1 MCVLD
6 VSARFAW
13 SVRGVCTAWYVQQIS
28 CVCVRAM
35 CVCKRSCVCPCDVC
49 AQGSSC
55 VWRGEWCDEA
65 CMILTFTTNPNDVHH
80 IRHEVLRVTRTF
92 TTVVTACLFSQGSV
106 THTTSKNPRRKRLP
120 SNGDVGPFAYEHMR
134 VPQMARLI
142 SVGQTRSS
150 RQPQLLQPLGVPV
163 AEMQS
168 DWTTIDDPPRT
179 KCGEELPSAE
189 SCFAG
194 FEEPPLDGMT
204 RAESQA
210 RVLRLAEELKPEPTR
225 QHGTRSDSKLTGTLP
240 RDRSPWQY

>member
-49 AQGSSC
+49 VCAQGSSC

-65 CMILTFTTNPNDVHH
+65 CMILIFTTNPNDVHH

-142 SVGQTRSS
+142 SAGQTRSS
-150 RQPQLLQPLGVPV
+150 RQPQLLQPLVS
-163 AEMQS
+163 QS
-168 DWTTIDDPPRT
+168 PRCKVTGQPSTILP
-179 KCGEELPSAE
+179 GPSAE
-189 SCFAG
+189 KSCQVRS
-194 FEEPPLDGMT
+194 
-204 RAESQA
+204 RASQA
-210 RVLRLAEELKPEPTR
+210 SKNRL
-225 QHGTRSDSKLTGTLP
+225 LTV
-240 RDRSPWQY
+240 